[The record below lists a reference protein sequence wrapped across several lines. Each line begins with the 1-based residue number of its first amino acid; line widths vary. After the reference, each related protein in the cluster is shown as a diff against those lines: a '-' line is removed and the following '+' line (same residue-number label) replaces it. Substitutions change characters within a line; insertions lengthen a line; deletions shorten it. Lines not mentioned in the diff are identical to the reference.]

1 MAITRTSGQGR
12 PKGALNKRTRDVIE
26 KLAALHCDPIEGMAR
41 LAMDKANPPELRGR
55 MFAELAQYIAPKRKA
70 VEHSADGAT
79 LEELLLKLDA
89 EHVDGAAALRGSP
102 GSGQ

>member
-1 MAITRTSGQGR
+1 
-12 PKGALNKRTRDVIE
+12 VIDR
-26 KLAALHCDPIEGMAR
+26 LAALHCDPIEGMAR

-70 VEHSADGAT
+70 VEHSGDGAM
-79 LEELLLKLDA
+79 LEALLLKLDA

-102 GSGQ
+102 RKRAMIPPND